1 MTNGSFGKPDTAT
14 EAEDRTVFLV
24 DGTAYIYRAYHAIR
38 GLTTT
43 KGFPTNAIF
52 GYTQMLVK
60 LLSTK
65 QPVWAA
71 VCFDSREPTFRH
83 RRYEAYKA
91 NRPPMPEELS
101 LQIEPIL
108 KITRAFHLPVLTLPG
123 YEADDVIGTL
133 AIRAARDGYDVV
145 IVSGDKDFSQL
156 VSERIRIWDSMKDT
170 MIDLE
175 TVHRNFGVE
184 PKQIVDIMGLSG
196 DTSDNVPGVPG
207 IGPKTASSLI
217 RQFGSIDALYER
229 IETISSKSRRERLLA
244 HREKAFLSR
253 ELVTICTQ
261 APIEGQVVD
270 FRVGEPIRER
280 LMTLFGQFEFRQ
292 LQQTYSVVKPL
303 ASNLQQESYH
313 AVQSR
318 NALIELADRLRKSG
332 RFAIDT
338 ETTSEHPMDA
348 HLVGLSVCDA
358 PGHAWY
364 VPIGHTN
371 VTDQLSLADVFDVLG
386 PILSDERC
394 RKIGQNIKYDWIVF
408 ERHGFVLKGVEA
420 DTMIASY
427 LLNPSKRSH
436 SLDQIALDYLNRKA
450 IGYKTVTQQG
460 KIKRF
465 SQVPLQEATRYACQD
480 ADFTFQAGEVLLP
493 LLNREGLVHLY
504 ETVEIPLIHVLKKM
518 EMQGVFVD
526 RKRLRRLSK
535 LFQQEMNHLEEAVY
549 EKAGERFNIQSHQQL
564 GRILFEKLKLPT
576 LKKTKKKSGYST
588 DVDVLTELALHHE
601 LPHLVLRHRT
611 IAKLKSTYTDSLLDM
626 VHPKTGRIHTSY
638 NQTVTATGRLS
649 SSEPNLQN
657 IPVRTEEGRMIR
669 EAFIPRPGWKMVSA
683 DYSQIELRILA
694 HCSDDPLLVSSFLE
708 DKDIHTRTA
717 SEVFQVPEDA
727 VTPELRR
734 QAKTINFGILY
745 GMGAFSLSKDLGIS
759 VKTAKSIIDAYF
771 DRYCG
776 IKAFIDRTISSARAT
791 GKTET
796 LLGRI
801 RLLPEITSSN
811 AVVRQFAER
820 AAVNTPVQGTAA
832 DFIKL
837 AMIRMDEALMKA
849 AMQSAML
856 MTVHDELV
864 FEAPEDEVE
873 PLIGLV
879 RQIMEGIWPLR
890 VPLKVN
896 VAMGDNWAL
905 AHS

>member
-1 MTNGSFGKPDTAT
+1 MTNESFGKLDATTA
-14 EAEDRTVFLV
+14 AEDRTVFLV

-91 NRPPMPEELS
+91 NRPPMPEDLS

-108 KITRAFHLPVLTLPG
+108 EITRAFHLPVLTLPG

-133 AIRAARDGYDVV
+133 AMRAAQDGFDVV

-156 VSERIRIWDSMKDT
+156 VSERICVWDPMKDT
-170 MIDLE
+170 IIDLE
-175 TVHRNFGVE
+175 AVRRNFGVE

-217 RQFGSIDALYER
+217 RQFGSIEALYER
-229 IETISSKSRRERLLA
+229 IEDLPSKNQREKLLA
-244 HREKAFLSR
+244 HRQTAFLSR
-253 ELVTICTQ
+253 ELVTICTE
-261 APIEGQVVD
+261 APIDGHVED
-270 FRVGEPIRER
+270 LRVGEPIREQ
-280 LMTLFGQFEFRQ
+280 LMELFGKFEFRQ
-292 LQQTYSVVKPL
+292 LQQTYAVQQPT
-303 ASNLQQESYH
+303 ASNPKESYH
-313 AVQSR
+313 TVQSR
-318 NALIELADRLRKSG
+318 NVLTQLADRLQKSG

-348 HLVGLSVCDA
+348 KLVGLSVSDA

-371 VTDQLSLADVFDVLG
+371 VADQLALADIRDVLG
-386 PILSDERC
+386 PILSDDRY
-394 RKIGQNIKYDWIVF
+394 RKIGQNIKYDWIVL
-408 ERHGFVLKGVEA
+408 ERHGFQLKGVEA

-436 SLDQIALDYLNRKA
+436 SLDQIALDYLNRNA

-460 KIKRF
+460 KIKVF
-465 SQVPLQEATRYACQD
+465 SHVPLEEATRYACQD
-480 ADFTFQAGEVLLP
+480 ADFTLQASEALLP
-493 LLNREGLVHLY
+493 LLKREGLVNLY

-518 EMQGVFVD
+518 EMQGVCVD
-526 RKRLRRLSK
+526 CDRLKRLSK
-535 LFQQEMNHLEEAVY
+535 TFQQEMDHLEEAVY
-549 EKAGERFNIQSHQQL
+549 KIAGERFNIQSHQQL

-576 LKKTKKKSGYST
+576 QKKTKKRSGYST
-588 DVDVLTELALHHE
+588 DVDVLTELAQHHE
-601 LPHLVLRHRT
+601 LPNLVLRHRT
-611 IAKLKSTYTDSLLDM
+611 IAKLKSTYTDSLIDM
-626 VHPKTGRIHTSY
+626 VHPTTGRIHTSY

-649 SSEPNLQN
+649 SSDPNLQN

-669 EAFIPRPGWKMVSA
+669 EAFVPRPGWKMVSA

-694 HCSDDPLLVSSFLE
+694 HCSDDPLLVGSFLE

-734 QAKTINFGILY
+734 QAKTVNFGILY

-759 VKTAKSIIDAYF
+759 VKMAKSIIDAYF
-771 DRYCG
+771 DRYRG
-776 IKAFIDRTISSARAT
+776 IKAFIDGTIASARAT

-811 AVVRQFAER
+811 TVVRQFAER

-849 AMQSAML
+849 GMQSVML

-873 PLIGLV
+873 PLIGMV

-896 VAMGDNWAL
+896 VAIGDNWAQ

>member
-1 MTNGSFGKPDTAT
+1 MPVEHSKKTDTESAT
-14 EAEDRTVFLV
+14 EDRTVYLI
-24 DGTAYIYRAYHAIR
+24 DGTAYIYRAYYAVR

-65 QPVWAA
+65 RPIWAA
-71 VCFDSREPTFRH
+71 VCFDCAEPTFRH
-83 RRYEAYKA
+83 HRYEAYKA
-91 NRPPMPEELS
+91 NRPPMPEDLA

-108 KITRAFHLPVLTLPG
+108 EITRSFHLPVLMLSG
-123 YEADDVIGTL
+123 YEADDLIGTL
-133 AIRAARDGYDVV
+133 AMRANRDGYDVV

-156 VSERIRIWDSMKDT
+156 VSERIRIWDPMKDT
-170 MIDLE
+170 VIDLE
-175 TVHRNFGVE
+175 TVRRNYGIE
-184 PKQIVDIMGLSG
+184 PRQLVDIMGLSG

-207 IGPKTASSLI
+207 IGPKTASALI
-217 RQFGSIDALYER
+217 RRFGSIEALYEQ
-229 IETISSKSRRERLLA
+229 IEHIPSKSQREKLLA
-244 HREKAFLSR
+244 HRENAFLSR
-253 ELVTICTQ
+253 ELVTICTE
-261 APIEGQVVD
+261 APIDAQVKD
-270 FRVGEPIRER
+270 FRIGDPIRER
-280 LMTLFGQFEFRQ
+280 LMELFGTFEFKQ
-292 LQQTYSVVKPL
+292 LQQIYAV
-303 ASNLQQESYH
+303 QQPTAPNPEESYQ
-313 AVQSR
+313 AIQSR
-318 NALIELADRLRKSG
+318 NALIQLADRLRSSE

-348 HLVGLSVCDA
+348 RLVGISVSDT

-364 VPIGHTN
+364 IPIGHTD
-371 VTDQLSLADVFDVLG
+371 VADQLALADVLDVFG
-386 PILSDERC
+386 PILSDAQY
-394 RKIGQNIKYDWIVF
+394 RKIGQNIKYDWIVL
-408 ERHGFVLKGVEA
+408 ERHGFRLDGVHS

-436 SLDQIALDYLNRKA
+436 SLDQIAIDYLNRKA
-450 IGYKTVTQQG
+450 IGYGTVTQQG
-460 KIKRF
+460 KINVF
-465 SQVPLQEATRYACQD
+465 SKVPLPDATRYACQD
-480 ADFTFQAGEVLLP
+480 ADFTLQADKVLLP
-493 LLNREGLVHLY
+493 LLKREGLLNLY
-504 ETVEIPLIHVLKKM
+504 ETVEIPLVHVLKKM
-518 EMQGVFVD
+518 EMQGVCVD
-526 RKRLRRLSK
+526 RERLKRLSK
-535 LFQQEMNHLEEAVY
+535 IFQQEMDHLEEAVY

-576 LKKTKKKSGYST
+576 QKKTKKKSGYST

-601 LPHLVLRHRT
+601 LPSLVLRHRT
-611 IAKLKSTYTDSLLDM
+611 IAKLKSTYTDSLIDM
-626 VHPKTGRIHTSY
+626 VHPNTGRIHTSY

-649 SSEPNLQN
+649 SSDPNLQN

-669 EAFIPRPGWKMVSA
+669 ETFVPKPGWKMISA

-694 HCSDDPLLVSSFLE
+694 HCSEDPLLVSSFLE

-717 SEVFQVPEDA
+717 SEVFQVPEA
-727 VTPELRR
+727 GVTSELRR

-759 VKTAKSIIDAYF
+759 VKMAKSIIDAYF
-771 DRYCG
+771 DRYRG
-776 IKAFIDRTISSARAT
+776 IKAFIDGTIASARAT

-801 RLLPEITSSN
+801 RLLPEITSN
-811 AVVRQFAER
+811 NVMVRQFAER
-820 AAVNTPVQGTAA
+820 VAVNTPVQGTAA

-837 AMIRMDEALMKA
+837 AMIRIDEAIGKA
-849 AMQSAML
+849 GMQSVML

-864 FEAPEDEVE
+864 FEAPEDEVDA
-873 PLIGLV
+873 LIAMV

-896 VAMGDNWAL
+896 VAIGNNWAQ

>member
-1 MTNGSFGKPDTAT
+1 MSVESTQNRNTGSST
-14 EAEDRTVFLV
+14 EERTVFLV

-43 KGFPTNAIF
+43 KGFPTNAIY

-91 NRPPMPEELS
+91 NRPPMPEDLS

-108 KITRAFHLPVLTLPG
+108 EITRAFHLPVLTLPG

-133 AIRAARDGYDVV
+133 AMRAARDGYDVV

-156 VSERIRIWDSMKDT
+156 VSERIRIWDPMKDT
-170 MIDLE
+170 VIDLE
-175 TVHRNFGVE
+175 TVRNNYGVE
-184 PKQIVDIMGLSG
+184 PRQIVDIMGLSG

-207 IGPKTASSLI
+207 IGPKTASTLI
-217 RQFGSIDALYER
+217 SRFGSIEALYEH
-229 IETISSKSRRERLLA
+229 IDTIPSKNQREKLLA
-244 HREKAFLSR
+244 HRESAFLSR
-253 ELVTICTQ
+253 ELVTICTE
-261 APIEGQVVD
+261 APIDGRLED

-280 LMTLFGQFEFRQ
+280 LMDLFGTFEFRQ
-292 LQQTYSVVKPL
+292 LQQTYAVQKPIT
-303 ASNLQQESYH
+303 SHPPESYH
-313 AVQSR
+313 AVQSK
-318 NALIELADRLRKSG
+318 NALVQLADRLRESG

-338 ETTSEHPMDA
+338 ETTSEHPMLA
-348 HLVGLSVCDA
+348 GLVGISVSDA

-364 VPIGHTN
+364 VPIGHSN
-371 VTDQLSLADVFDVLG
+371 VAEQLTLADVVDVLG
-386 PILSDERC
+386 PILSDPRY
-394 RKIGQNIKYDWIVF
+394 RKIGQNIKYDWIVL
-408 ERHGFVLKGVEA
+408 ERHGFRLDGVHS

-450 IGYKTVTQQG
+450 IGFDTVTQKG
-460 KIKRF
+460 KIKVF
-465 SQVPLQEATRYACQD
+465 SHVPLDEATRYACQD
-480 ADFTFQAGEVLLP
+480 ADFTLQADKALLP
-493 LLNREGLVHLY
+493 LLKREGLVNLF
-504 ETVEIPLIHVLKKM
+504 ETVEMPLVHVLKKM
-518 EMQGVFVD
+518 EMEGVCVD
-526 RKRLRRLSK
+526 RERLRRLSNS
-535 LFQQEMNHLEEAVY
+535 FQQEMDHLEEAVY
-549 EKAGERFNIQSHQQL
+549 EKAGERFNLQSHQQL

-576 LKKTKKKSGYST
+576 QKKTKKRSGYST

-601 LPHLVLRHRT
+601 LPNLVLRHRT
-611 IAKLKSTYTDSLLDM
+611 IAKLKSTYTDSLIDM

-649 SSEPNLQN
+649 SSDPNLQN

-669 EAFIPRPGWKMVSA
+669 EAFVPRPGWKMVSA

-694 HCSDDPLLVSSFLE
+694 HCSEDPLFVSAFLE

-734 QAKTINFGILY
+734 QAKTVNFGILY
-745 GMGAFSLSKDLGIS
+745 GMGAYSLSKDLGIS
-759 VKTAKSIIDAYF
+759 VKMAKSIIDAYF
-771 DRYCG
+771 DRYHG
-776 IKAFIDRTISSARAT
+776 VKTFIDGTIASARAT

-820 AAVNTPVQGTAA
+820 VAVNTPVQGTAA

-837 AMIRMDEALMKA
+837 AMIRMDEALLKTGMH
-849 AMQSAML
+849 SVML

-864 FEAPEDEVE
+864 FEAPKEEVE
-873 PLIGLV
+873 QLIDMV
-879 RQIMEGIWPLR
+879 RQIMEGIWSLR

-896 VAMGDNWAL
+896 VAVGDNWAQ